1 MKYMGNKSRIRN
13 EIIPI
18 LLKESKG
25 SETFIDAF
33 CGSCSIIEEIP
44 ASYKRIANDKN
55 RYLINMFI
63 ELQKNGTDSL
73 PTLYFWILRLS

>member
-1 MKYMGNKSRIRN
+1 MKYMRNKSRIRN

-18 LLKESKG
+18 LLKGAKG
-25 SETFIDAF
+25 DETFIDAF

-44 ASYKRIANDKN
+44 VSYKRMANDKN

-73 PTLYFWILRLS
+73 PLK